1 VGVHLR
7 RPSDGDLEQ
16 LLARCQNDRLT
27 YEPLGGSLG
36 GATPAGFTRRA
47 WSTTL
52 TSSDAFARA
61 AAALASWAMHERAGF
76 AVRCDGPIAVRTNV
90 AISAPLPVGYADVT
104 CRIVA
109 VVDEPDRSGFA
120 YGTLSVHPEQGE
132 EAFIVS
138 RTGTGLQFDIT
149 AVSRHRHPLARL
161 APAIADRMQA
171 SAAQRYLHSM
181 EDLTAGT

>member
-1 VGVHLR
+1 VAIHFR
-7 RPSDGDLEQ
+7 KPSDSDLDR
-16 LLARCQNDRLT
+16 LLADCRDDRLT
-27 YEPLGGSLG
+27 YEPIGGSLG

-52 TSSDAFARA
+52 VSNDALARA
-61 AAALASWAMHERAGF
+61 AAALASWAMHEHLSF
-76 AVRCDGPIAVRTNV
+76 TVRCDGPIAVGTNV
-90 AISAPLPVGYADVT
+90 AITAPLPVGYADVT

-132 EAFIVS
+132 EAFVVS
-138 RTGTGLQFDIT
+138 RIGTTVRFDIT

-161 APAIADRMQA
+161 AAPLADRLQA
-171 SAAQRYLHSM
+171 SAAKRYLHAM
-181 EDLTAGT
+181 ERLT